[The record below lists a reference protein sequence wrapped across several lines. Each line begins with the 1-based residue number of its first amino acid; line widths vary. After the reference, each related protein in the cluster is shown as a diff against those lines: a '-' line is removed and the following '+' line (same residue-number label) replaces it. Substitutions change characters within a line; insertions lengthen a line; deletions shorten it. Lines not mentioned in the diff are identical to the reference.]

1 MRVRKWVA
9 LATVAYILY
18 GLFIYSYLF
27 LFGDVAVPDSVKG
40 TSADPHTFMT
50 SHELVISENFS
61 RLRNLLFF
69 MTIPLDWY
77 VFFLLL
83 ISGFSRKLADWSLAA
98 ARFTFLS
105 KLVYVF
111 VLSLLTMLISLP
123 IKWIGYQLSLHYGV
137 SAQSTAS
144 WLKDQILDFWIQYPL
159 LALCAIVFFWLIQK
173 RRKRWWLYAWCLTVP
188 FTLFLFFIQ
197 PVVIDPLYNNFYPL
211 KDQTLENKILTLADK
226 AHIPAGHVYE
236 VNMSEKTNTMNA
248 YVTGIGENKRIVL
261 WDTTLQKLKDR
272 EILFIM
278 AHEMGHYVMKHV
290 YIGLAGYLVLSL
302 AGFFAID
309 RLYFYFYR
317 KGAVLFRLREPRDI
331 AALPLLFMIVSM
343 LSFAASPFTNAV
355 SRHQERAADEYALN
369 LTKDGEAGVTS
380 FQKLAKSGLSQ
391 VNPPLLVK
399 VFRYGH
405 PTMMERIMEMEKA
418 AEKEETSRKQ

>member
-1 MRVRKWVA
+1 MRVRKWIA

-27 LFGDVAVPDSVKG
+27 LFGDASVPDSVKG
-40 TSADPHTFMT
+40 TSADPLTFMT
-50 SHELVISENFS
+50 GHELVISEHFS
-61 RLRNLLFF
+61 NIRNLLFF

-83 ISGFSRKLADWSLAA
+83 ISGFSRKLADWSLTA

-111 VLSLLTMLISLP
+111 VLSLLTMLISFP

-137 SAQSTAS
+137 STQSTAS
-144 WLKDQILDFWIQYPL
+144 WLKDKIVDFWIQYPL

-211 KDQTLENKILTLADK
+211 KDQALENKILTLADK
-226 AHIPAGHVYE
+226 AHIPADHVYE

-290 YIGLAGYLVLSL
+290 YIGLAGYLLLSL

-331 AALPLLFMIVSM
+331 AALPLLLMIVSM

-355 SRHQERAADEYALN
+355 SRHQERAADEYAIN

-418 AEKEETSRKQ
+418 AEKEEASSKQ

>member
-27 LFGDVAVPDSVKG
+27 LMGDSSVPDSVKG

-50 SHELVISENFS
+50 SHELVISGSYSNI
-61 RLRNLLFF
+61 RNLLYF

-98 ARFTFLS
+98 ARFHLLS

-111 VLSLLTMLISLP
+111 VLSLLTMLITLP
-123 IKWIGYQLSLHYGV
+123 VKWVSYQLSLYYGV
-137 SAQSTAS
+137 SAQSTTS
-144 WLKDQILDFWIQYPL
+144 WLKDQTLDFWIQYPL
-159 LALCAIVFFWLIQK
+159 LVLCAIVFFWLIQK
-173 RRKRWWLYAWCLTVP
+173 KRKYWWLYAWCLTVP
-188 FTLFLFFIQ
+188 VTLFLFFIQ
-197 PVVIDPLYNNFYPL
+197 PVVIDPLYNDFYPL
-211 KDQTLENKILTLADK
+211 KDQALEKKILTLAEK
-226 AHIPAGHVYE
+226 AHIPADHVYE

-302 AGFFAID
+302 VGFFAID
-309 RLYFYFYR
+309 HFYFSLYQ
-317 KGAVLFRLREPRDI
+317 KGASSFRLKAPHDV
-331 AALPLLFMIVSM
+331 AALPLLLIIVSM
-343 LSFAASPFTNAV
+343 LSFVASPFTNAV
-355 SRHQERAADEYALN
+355 SRHQERAADEYAVN

-399 VFRYGH
+399 IFRYGH
-405 PTMMERIMEMEKA
+405 PTMMERIIDMEKA
-418 AEKEETSRKQ
+418 AKKEETSKKQ

>member
-27 LFGDVAVPDSVKG
+27 LFGDASVPDSVKG
-40 TSADPHTFMT
+40 TSVDPHTFMT

-144 WLKDQILDFWIQYPL
+144 WFKDQILDFWIQYPL

-211 KDQTLENKILTLADK
+211 KNQALENKILTLADK
-226 AHIPAGHVYE
+226 AHIPADHVYE

-331 AALPLLFMIVSM
+331 AALPLILMIVSM

>member
-27 LFGDVAVPDSVKG
+27 LFGDESVPDSVKG

-61 RLRNLLFF
+61 NIRNLLFF

-83 ISGFSRKLADWSLAA
+83 ISGFSRKLADWSLTA

-211 KDQTLENKILTLADK
+211 KDQALENKILTLADK
-226 AHIPAGHVYE
+226 AHIPADHVYE

-248 YVTGIGENKRIVL
+248 YVTGIGKNKRIVL

-317 KGAVLFRLREPRDI
+317 KGAVLFHLRELRDI
-331 AALPLLFMIVSM
+331 AALPLLLMIVSV
-343 LSFAASPFTNAV
+343 LSFTASPFTNAV
-355 SRHQERAADEYALN
+355 SRHQERAADEYAIN

-405 PTMMERIMEMEKA
+405 PTMMERIMEMEA
-418 AEKEETSRKQ
+418 AEKEEASRKQ

>member
-1 MRVRKWVA
+1 MRVRQWVA
-9 LATVAYILY
+9 LATLAYVLY

-27 LFGDVAVPDSVKG
+27 LTGESSVPESVKG
-40 TSADPHTFMT
+40 TSADPYTFMT
-50 SHELVISENFS
+50 SRELVISENFS
-61 RLRNLLFF
+61 RLRHLLYFI
-69 MTIPLDWY
+69 TIPLDWY

-83 ISGFSRKLADWSLAA
+83 ISGFSRKIADWSLAA
-98 ARFTFLS
+98 ARFHMLS
-105 KLVYVF
+105 KVVYVF

-123 IKWIGYQLSLHYGV
+123 IKWIGYQISLHYGV

-144 WLKDQILDFWIQYPL
+144 WLKDQTLDFWIQYPL
-159 LALCAIVFFWLIQK
+159 YVLCAIVFLYLIQK
-173 RRKRWWLYAWCLTVP
+173 RRKWWWMYAWCLTVP
-188 FTLFLFFIQ
+188 ITLFLFFIQ
-197 PVVIDPLYNNFYPL
+197 PVVIDPLYNDFYPL
-211 KDQTLENKILTLADK
+211 KNQALEKKILTLAEE
-226 AHIPAGHVYE
+226 AHIPADHVYE
-236 VNMSEKTNTMNA
+236 VNMSKKTNTMNA

-290 YIGLAGYLVLSL
+290 YIGLAGYLLLSL

-309 RLYFYFYR
+309 RLYFYLYEKG
-317 KGAVLFRLREPRDI
+317 KGAFRLTKPYDI
-331 AALPLLFMIVSM
+331 AALPLLLIIVSM

-355 SRHQERAADEYALN
+355 SRHQEQAADQYAVD
-369 LTKDGEAGVTS
+369 LTNDGEAGVTS

-399 VFRYGH
+399 IFRYGH
-405 PTMMERIMEMEKA
+405 PTMMERIIEMEKA
-418 AEKEETSRKQ
+418 EKESDQ